1 MDNGASLAS
10 ILALV
15 DILLI
20 TIIRCNCKQERDVVI
35 SKKKKKKKEW
45 KTAEF

>member
-20 TIIRCNCKQERDVVI
+20 TIIHCNCKQESDVVI
-35 SKKKKKKKEW
+35 SKKKKEW
-45 KTAEF
+45 KTA